1 MEPNEFR
8 RLQEARDLF
17 LKRYANGERDFTG
30 IDLRSVSFCRR
41 GDTVL
46 NKINLSKANLHKVYL
61 LGAMLFE
68 ANFTE
73 ANMEKMNL
81 EEAYL
86 IKANLSRANLKEA
99 KLSKANLTE
108 SDLRGANLTGADLS
122 EANLTEADL
131 RGADLTEADFTKTDL
146 TGADLSGANLTNVR
160 ISEETVLYQTILS
173 DHKPDEF
180 HFRVIDGE
188 ELLKSHAR
196 GKMEFN
202 HMIIYR
208 ADLSNANLEGVDFG
222 NTKFKYV
229 NLSGANLRFA
239 ELSRAKFI
247 HCNLSNADL
256 SSSIQVITKFIY
268 SDLRGV
274 QRKGV
279 IDGNSSKY
287 FEVNLEGADILPRNE
302 EPFWFGCDNGDG
314 GRTYWN
320 FNLARNGGCTPTVRD
335 KFLKPWDAKYR
346 FLESWPDEERGFTGI
361 DLRNIHRSP
370 RMLNNINLSE
380 ANLQGAYLRNEML
393 FRANLTMANMEGT
406 DLSHSCL
413 INANLSRAN
422 LQEAKLRK
430 TNLTEADLKAANL
443 TQADLRGA
451 DLTKADLKGAN
462 LTGSDLRGANL
473 IEADLSGA
481 NLTKARISEETV
493 FYQAILPDRKPDES
507 HFRVIEGEELL
518 KSHGRGKMGLRNMII
533 YRADLSNANLEGIDF
548 TGAKFKYVNLSG
560 ANLRATNLSCAT
572 FIHCNL
578 SHADMAGSI
587 HVSTHFIHCDL
598 SSSQRGDIIENR
610 STYVEVNF
618 EGSKFPACGE
628 EFCYYY
634 GVIRDDGKSLPGYTY
649 RLYPIDID
657 IPF

>member
-30 IDLRSVSFCRR
+30 IDLRSVSLCTR

-46 NKINLSKANLHKVYL
+46 NKINLSKANLRKVYL
-61 LGAMLFE
+61 HGAMLFE

-73 ANMEKMNL
+73 ANMERINL

-208 ADLSNANLEGVDFG
+208 ADLSNANLEG
-222 NTKFKYV
+222 
-229 NLSGANLRFA
+229 
-239 ELSRAKFI
+239 
-247 HCNLSNADL
+247 
-256 SSSIQVITKFIY
+256 
-268 SDLRGV
+268 
-274 QRKGV
+274 
-279 IDGNSSKY
+279 
-287 FEVNLEGADILPRNE
+287 
-302 EPFWFGCDNGDG
+302 
-314 GRTYWN
+314 
-320 FNLARNGGCTPTVRD
+320 
-335 KFLKPWDAKYR
+335 
-346 FLESWPDEERGFTGI
+346 
-361 DLRNIHRSP
+361 
-370 RMLNNINLSE
+370 
-380 ANLQGAYLRNEML
+380 
-393 FRANLTMANMEGT
+393 
-406 DLSHSCL
+406 
-413 INANLSRAN
+413 
-422 LQEAKLRK
+422 
-430 TNLTEADLKAANL
+430 
-443 TQADLRGA
+443 
-451 DLTKADLKGAN
+451 
-462 LTGSDLRGANL
+462 
-473 IEADLSGA
+473 
-481 NLTKARISEETV
+481 
-493 FYQAILPDRKPDES
+493 
-507 HFRVIEGEELL
+507 
-518 KSHGRGKMGLRNMII
+518 
-533 YRADLSNANLEGIDF
+533 IDF